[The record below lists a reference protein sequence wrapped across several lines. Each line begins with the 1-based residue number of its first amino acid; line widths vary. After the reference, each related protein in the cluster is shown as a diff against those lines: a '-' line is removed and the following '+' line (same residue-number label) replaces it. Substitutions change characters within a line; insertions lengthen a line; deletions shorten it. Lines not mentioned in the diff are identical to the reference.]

1 MIFIISTIKK
11 FNFHRL
17 LFICFSLFTFFNLF
31 NSSLSKGEELKAES
45 PTPKEIMKKVFNRN
59 EGKSSYV
66 SNILLSCQFEVV
78 KQKNKSKKKC
88 SSPPRI
94 KEFKSIAIEIKKDKI
109 DAKSLSL
116 IKKPASEK
124 GLGFMQVDYIEEGKS
139 SDQWMFLPALK
150 KTKRVVGDE
159 DGPKTGSFFGSE
171 ISYEDIEKHHENDFN
186 YKLVK
191 EDKVKN
197 TPTWVIEM
205 TPNAKK
211 AKTRSY
217 GKSISWIS
225 KNSYIVLKT
234 ENYDKRGFL
243 LKTFKQSKV
252 EKINGVWIAKR
263 MIVINHQKSRMSM
276 LKLKSV
282 LINPKFSEDLISLRA
297 LKDETFLESE
307 LQKIHGQK

>member
-1 MIFIISTIKK
+1 MSSIIRLIQT
-11 FNFHRL
+11 FNLNKLCFL
-17 LFICFSLFTFFNLF
+17 SFSFCLFVFFN
-31 NSSLSKGEELKAES
+31 SPSLKGEEKKVEVPS
-45 PTPKEIMKKVFNRN
+45 PKEIMKKTFNRN

-66 SNILLSCQFEVV
+66 SNILLSCQFEIV
-78 KQKNKSKKKC
+78 KKNNKSKKKC

-94 KEFKSIAIEIKKDKI
+94 KEFKSIAIEIQKDSI

-171 ISYEDIEKHHENDFN
+171 ISYEDIEKHHENDFT
-186 YKLVK
+186 YKLIK
-191 EDKVKN
+191 EEKIKE

-205 TPNAKK
+205 TPTGKK

-217 GKSISWIS
+217 GKSTSWIS
-225 KNSYIVLKT
+225 KRSYIVLKT
-234 ENYDKRGFL
+234 EHYDKRGFL
-243 LKTFKQSKV
+243 LKTFKQSNV
-252 EKINGVWIAKR
+252 EKINGIWIAKR

-282 LINPKFSEDLISLRA
+282 LINPQFSEDLISLRA

-307 LQKIHGQK
+307 LQKIHGK

>member
-1 MIFIISTIKK
+1 MNSIIHFIKK
-11 FNFHRL
+11 FNPNSL
-17 LFICFSLFTFFNLF
+17 LAAGFSIFLFTFFNSPAL
-31 NSSLSKGEELKAES
+31 KGEEKKAEAQN
-45 PTPKEIMKKVFNRN
+45 PKEIMKKAFNRD
-59 EGKSSYV
+59 EGKSSYL

-78 KQKNKSKKKC
+78 KKNNKSKKKC

-94 KEFKSIAIEIKKDKI
+94 KEFKSIAIDIQKDSI

-150 KTKRVVGDE
+150 KTKRIVGDE

-171 ISYEDIEKHHENDFN
+171 ISYEDIEKHHENDFT

-205 TPNAKK
+205 NPTEKK

-225 KNSYIVLKT
+225 KRSYIVLKT
-234 ENYDKRGFL
+234 EHYDKRGFL
-243 LKTFKQSKV
+243 LKTFKQSNV
-252 EKINGVWIAKR
+252 ELINGIWISKR

-282 LINPKFSEDLISLRA
+282 LINPKFSEDIISLRA
-297 LKDETFLESE
+297 LKDETFLDSE

>member
-1 MIFIISTIKK
+1 MSSIIHLIQK
-11 FNFHRL
+11 FNL
-17 LFICFSLFTFFNLF
+17 NQLFFLGFSFCLFVFCNTP
-31 NSSLSKGEELKAES
+31 SLKGEEKKVEAPS
-45 PTPKEIMKKVFNRN
+45 PKEIMKKAFNRN

-66 SNILLSCQFEVV
+66 SNILLSCQFEIV
-78 KQKNKSKKKC
+78 KKNNKSKKKC

-94 KEFKSIAIEIKKDKI
+94 KEFKSIAIEIQKDSI
-109 DAKSLSL
+109 DTKSLSL
-116 IKKPASEK
+116 IKKPASER

-171 ISYEDIEKHHENDFN
+171 ISYEDIEKHHENDFT
-186 YKLVK
+186 YKLIK
-191 EDKVKN
+191 EEKIKE

-205 TPNAKK
+205 TPTGKK

-217 GKSISWIS
+217 GKSTSWIS
-225 KNSYIVLKT
+225 KRSYIVLKT
-234 ENYDKRGFL
+234 EHYDKRGFL
-243 LKTFKQSKV
+243 LKTFKQSNV
-252 EKINGVWIAKR
+252 EKINGIWIAKK

-282 LINPKFSEDLISLRA
+282 LINPQFSEDLISLRA

-307 LQKIHGQK
+307 LQKIHGK

>member
-1 MIFIISTIKK
+1 MISII
-11 FNFHRL
+11 H
-17 LFICFSLFTFFNLF
+17 SLKTFNLF
-31 NSSLSKGEELKAES
+31 RLFFLCFSFLLNSFTLKGEEKSADIL
-45 PTPKEIMKKVFNRN
+45 TPKEIMKKAFNRD
-59 EGKSSYV
+59 EGKSSYA
-66 SNILLSCQFEVV
+66 SNVLLSCQFKIV
-78 KQKNKSKKKC
+78 KKNNKSKKKC

-94 KEFKSIAIEIKKDKI
+94 KEFKSIGMEIQKDSI
-109 DAKSLSL
+109 DSKSLSL

-171 ISYEDIEKHHENDFN
+171 ISYEDIEKHHENDFT

-191 EDKVKN
+191 EDKIKD

-205 TPNAKK
+205 NPTEKK

-217 GKSISWIS
+217 GKSTSWIS
-225 KNSYIVLKT
+225 KRSYIVLKT
-234 ENYDKRGFL
+234 DHYDKRGFL
-243 LKTFKQSKV
+243 LKTFKQSNV
-252 EKINGVWIAKR
+252 EKINGIWISKR

-276 LKLKSV
+276 LKLKSI

-307 LQKIHGQK
+307 LRKIHGQK